1 MQTFP
6 IIDIPRS
13 FMSQSQRK
21 FRVREVIGW
30 WCCLSSG
37 VRLGISVSVG
47 SVNHV
52 NIICFGGLCRDY
64 CHLSLD
70 LSCILS
76 CARMCSS
83 GGFRY
88 RGW

>member
-1 MQTFP
+1 
-6 IIDIPRS
+6 
-13 FMSQSQRK
+13 MSKSQRK

-37 VRLGISVSVG
+37 VRLGISVSERVRRVLLQV
-47 SVNHV
+47 SALRQSREHYMFWWSLA
-52 NIICFGGLCRDY
+52 CDH
-64 CHLSLD
+64 CHLVT
-70 LSCILS
+70 CILS